1 MKPDPKTE
9 ALRRAGALNRKAP
22 RVRDPQF
29 AQEEFFDARD
39 LVQVKYEM
47 LRRVRAEAQS
57 VSAAARGFGFSRFS
71 FYQAQSAFHQ
81 KGLPGLLPQK
91 PGPRGRHKL
100 SPHVLEWVQKELAQD
115 PTVPVGE
122 LPARVKQRF
131 GLTVH
136 RRTIERAL
144 ATGKRKRR

>member
-1 MKPDPKTE
+1 MKPDSKTD
-9 ALRRAGALNRKAP
+9 ALRRTGALNRNAP

-29 AQEEFFDARD
+29 AQGVFFDARD

-71 FYQAQSAFHQ
+71 FYQAQASFQ
-81 KGLPGLLPQK
+81 QSGLPGLLPQK

-100 SPHVLEWVQKELAQD
+100 TPKVLAWVQAQLAQD
-115 PTVPVGE
+115 PALPMGE
-122 LPARVKQRF
+122 LPARVKRRF
-131 GLTVH
+131 GITTH

-144 ATGKRKRR
+144 AGSKKKRR

>member
-1 MKPDPKTE
+1 MKPDSKTD
-9 ALRRAGALNRKAP
+9 ALRRTGALNRNAP

-29 AQEEFFDARD
+29 AQGVFFDARD

-47 LRRVRAEAQS
+47 LRRVRAEEQS

-71 FYQAQSAFHQ
+71 FYQAQAAFQ
-81 KGLPGLLPQK
+81 QSGLPGLLPQK

-100 SPHVLEWVQKELAQD
+100 TPKVLAWVQAQLAQD
-115 PTVPVGE
+115 PALPMGE
-122 LPARVKQRF
+122 LPVRVKQRF
-131 GLTVH
+131 GITTH

-144 ATGKRKRR
+144 AGSKKKRR